1 MEQLL
6 AAAAMVTDPQVLLVI
21 GIACVFGL
29 FVGAVPGLTATMAT
43 ALLVPFTFFMEPLS
57 AVAAIVACTTM
68 AITAGDIPGCL
79 IRVPGT
85 PASAAYVDETHA
97 MARKGLAAQA
107 LGASLVS
114 SVIGG
119 LFGAMVLM
127 VAAPLL
133 AAVALGFSAFEYFWL
148 ALIGLSCAAFVS
160 SADPLRGILALLIG
174 LFVATVGMDAVSG
187 AQRFT
192 FGSTALTAGF
202 SFVPAMI
209 GLFAVSE
216 VLRALLAGQAH
227 RPFAQPG
234 QVRGVFAGLGGLLA
248 RCWRNKLR
256 GSVLGTA
263 IGALPGAGGDIAAW
277 MAYASARRFSK
288 TPEKFGTGHPEG
300 VIEAGAANNAGL
312 SGAWIPALVFG
323 IPGDAVT
330 AIAVGVLIMQGLNPG
345 PNLFTTQA
353 ETLYAIYLVFILANL
368 LLIPLGWAAIRLA
381 RPILSVPRPQLMAA
395 ILLFCVVGSFAIN
408 NSSLDIG
415 VMLGFGVLG
424 LLLGKVGVPVAPVIL
439 GMVLGPLVEQ
449 NFLAAMVIADGRM
462 LGFFERPVAA
472 GLGVLAILVW
482 LAPVVLML
490 LRRRGGAGAA
500 VPG

>member
-1 MEQLL
+1 MDQLL
-6 AAAAMVTDPQVLLVI
+6 AAFAMLADWQLILI
-21 GIACVFGL
+21 IAISCVFGL

-43 ALLVPFTFFMEPLS
+43 ALLVPFTFFMEPLA
-57 AVAAIVACTTM
+57 AVASIVACTPM

-85 PASAAYVDETHA
+85 PASAAYVDETYA
-97 MARKGLAAQA
+97 MTRKGLAAQA
-107 LGASLVS
+107 LGSSLIS

-119 LFGAMVLM
+119 LFGAVVLM

-133 AAVALGFSAFEYFWL
+133 ARVALGFSAFEYFWL
-148 ALIGLSCAAFVS
+148 ALIGLSCAAFVA

-174 LFVATVGMDAVSG
+174 LFVSTIGMDAVSG

-192 FGSTALTAGF
+192 FGSVALTGGL

-209 GLFAVSE
+209 GLFAVAE
-216 VLRALLAGQAH
+216 ILRALLSGEAH
-227 RPFAQPG
+227 RPFAQPQ
-234 QVRGVFAGLGGLLA
+234 QVRGVFAGIGGLM
-248 RCWRNKLR
+248 RRYWKNNVR
-256 GSVLGTA
+256 GSILGTA

-353 ETLYAIYLVFILANL
+353 ETLYAIYLIFILANL
-368 LLIPLGWAAIRLA
+368 LLIPLGWLAIRLA

-408 NSSLDIG
+408 NSMLDIG

-449 NFLAAMVIADGRM
+449 NFLAAMVIADGRF

-472 GLGVLAILVW
+472 VLGVVAILVW
-482 LAPVVLML
+482 IAPLAFALA
-490 LRRRGGAGAA
+490 RQRRGA
-500 VPG
+500 VARTP